1 MKRQFSATSATRFPA
16 YFVGLGLVASFLA
29 GCAGPSEYFVLQPA
43 KDGSTGSMRATSK
56 EGKGFVLDA
65 KNTNAQS
72 RGGAIEAAKMDSDSV
87 KKMFQSTLDA
97 QPLPPSNYRLYFAEG
112 GDQLTP
118 DSQTQLD
125 AILEEIKRRPAPDLV
140 IVGHTDRVG
149 SVEDNDKLALRRAGT
164 IRQIFETRGV
174 IAENIQTA
182 GRGER
187 EPLVPTADEVAEAR
201 NRRVE
206 ILVR

>member
-1 MKRQFSATSATRFPA
+1 MKHQLSAPTATRFSA
-16 YFVGLGLVASFLA
+16 YFVCVGLAASLLA
-29 GCAGPSEYFVLQPA
+29 GCAGPSEYFVLQPTI
-43 KDGSTGSMRATSK
+43 DGSTGSMRATAK

-65 KNTNAQS
+65 QNSSAQS
-72 RGGAIEAAKMDSDSV
+72 RGGTIGAARMDSADV

-97 QPLPPSNYRLYFAEG
+97 QPMPPANYRLYFAEG

-118 DSQTQLD
+118 DSQAQLD

-140 IVGHTDRVG
+140 IIGHTDRVG
-149 SVEDNDKLALRRAGT
+149 SVEDNDRLALKRAGT
-164 IRQIFETRGV
+164 IRQLFESRG
-174 IAENIQTA
+174 ITAENIQTT

>member
-1 MKRQFSATSATRFPA
+1 MKHQFPATPPTCFPA
-16 YFVGLGLVASFLA
+16 YIVCISLAASILA
-29 GCAGPSEYFVLQPA
+29 GCAGPSEYFVLQPT
-43 KDGSTGSMRATSK
+43 KDGSTGTMRATAK

-65 KNTNAQS
+65 QNSIAQS
-72 RGGAIEAAKMDSDSV
+72 RGGAIEALRMDSADI

-97 QPLPPSNYRLYFAEG
+97 QPMPPASYRLYFAEG

-125 AILEEIKRRPAPDLV
+125 AILDEVKRRPAPDLV
-140 IVGHTDRVG
+140 IIGHTDRVG
-149 SVEDNDKLALRRAGT
+149 SIEDNDRLALRRAGT
-164 IRQIFETRGV
+164 IRQIFEGRGV
-174 IAENIQTA
+174 ASESIQTA